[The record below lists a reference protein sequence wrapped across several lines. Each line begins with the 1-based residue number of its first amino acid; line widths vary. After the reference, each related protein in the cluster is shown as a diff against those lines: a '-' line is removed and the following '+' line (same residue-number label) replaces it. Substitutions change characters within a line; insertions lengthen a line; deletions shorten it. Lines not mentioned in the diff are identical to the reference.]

1 MVRHSNSSPNRS
13 HITLYLTTIG
23 ATLKK
28 LSRHTLRHLIA
39 TMVLT
44 AKICEQ
50 QVSSSA
56 VTVYDDMDTT
66 VGLSMLLSPLPII
79 TILLLLLLPKVTM
92 CGDAPRA
99 VSPGE

>member
-1 MVRHSNSSPNRS
+1 VVRHSNNSPNRP
-13 HITLYLTTIG
+13 HKTLYLTTIG

-28 LSRHTLRHLIA
+28 LSRHTLRYLIA
-39 TMVLT
+39 TIVLT
-44 AKICEQ
+44 AKIFEQ

-56 VTVYDDMDTT
+56 VIVYDDMDTT
-66 VGLSMLLSPLPII
+66 VGLSMLLSPLPMI